1 MAREI
6 DEEIK
11 RIIEECYAK
20 AEEIL
25 TTHMD
30 KLHTVA
36 AALLEVET
44 LDGEQ
49 FEALYTGQH
58 TAESL
63 AENVKARDE
72 AIKRANEEEAAERA
86 RLIAEEEAREK
97 ELLAKFDQN
106 YMSEPDGNAADAD
119 AAETESADEAAAEA
133 KIEETNDEEK

>member
-72 AIKRANEEEAAERA
+72 AIKRANEEEA
-86 RLIAEEEAREK
+86 REK